1 MANLGV
7 QMQERPTQGLLH
19 LGFSLSP
26 DSPGPPVQGR
36 SLLNRKR
43 YWNGS
48 RHLGLGAKVF
58 PLEEN
63 CNAKISPFEATAY
76 AVLFKHQLELL
87 PTHVCVLHMLLCT
100 HGERGLAGSFS
111 AVSIFVCW
119 KKNYGQNDFLWKYS
133 LLQQIFLILPLP
145 EKITMSLVLIWES
158 RSSCQS
164 RVRHTSDLPRS
175 L

>member
-48 RHLGLGAKVF
+48 RHLGLEAKVF

-63 CNAKISPFEATAY
+63 CNAKISPFEAKAY
-76 AVLFKHQLELL
+76 AVLFKHQLESL

-119 KKNYGQNDFLWKYS
+119 KKLWTKW
-133 LLQQIFLILPLP
+133 LPL
-145 EKITMSLVLIWES
+145 KILLTATNFPDTSTSWENHHELG
-158 RSSCQS
+158 
-164 RVRHTSDLPRS
+164 VNLGI
-175 L
+175 